1 MSKRKVKILVSLIA
15 GCLLLI
21 AALSVIPIWQETT
34 TEFTGAV
41 VTADGEI
48 LEMTDITYTEDT
60 LNYLLR
66 DRKEDKVRFFINADN
81 SDWNIT
87 ASQSRRKF
95 GDLFDPFRLDLP
107 YITHTVLYVH
117 RTDPKADPQ
126 TGYFAVSLEHG
137 YSIAGAR
144 HYPEKFLIG
153 STNENIDSAAILDF
167 FSEWIDTYFSED

>member
-1 MSKRKVKILVSLIA
+1 MNKRKVKILVSLIA

-87 ASQSRRKF
+87 ANQSRKKF
-95 GDLFDPFRLDLP
+95 GDLDPFHLDVP
-107 YITHTVLYVH
+107 YTISYVYFFH
-117 RTDPKADPQ
+117 STDPH
-126 TGYFAVSLEHG
+126 TNSHGGGFAVSLEHG
-137 YSIAGAR
+137 YFIAGAW

-153 STNENIDSAAILDF
+153 STNENIDPAAILDF
-167 FSEWIDTYFSED
+167 FSEWIDTYFTED

>member
-66 DRKEDKVRFFINADN
+66 DRKEDKVRFFINTDH
-81 SDWNIT
+81 SDW
-87 ASQSRRKF
+87 AFSPYQSRTKF
-95 GDLFDPFRLDLP
+95 GSLYNPGHLDAP
-107 YITHTVLYVH
+107 YISVSTWIFSN
-117 RTDPKADPQ
+117 TDPDRSAF
-126 TGYFAVSLEHG
+126 GGFAVSLEHG
-137 YSIAGAR
+137 YFIAGAYD
-144 HYPEKFLIG
+144 YPEKFMIG

-167 FSEWIDTYFSED
+167 FSEWIDTYFTED

>member
-1 MSKRKVKILVSLIA
+1 MNKRKVKILVSLIA

-81 SDWNIT
+81 SDWDIT
-87 ASQSRRKF
+87 ASKSRKKF
-95 GDLFDPFRLDLP
+95 GDLDPFHLDVP
-107 YITHTVLYVH
+107 YTISYVYFFH
-117 RTDPKADPQ
+117 STDPHANSH
-126 TGYFAVSLEHG
+126 GGGFAVSLEHG
-137 YSIAGAR
+137 YFIAGAW

-153 STNENIDSAAILDF
+153 STNENIDPAAILDF